1 MQKNDCGCGCIV
13 SLLVGAVLGIVVGY
27 ISYSTL
33 IPGIVTALWIG
44 FGIGIV
50 TLLLLALLALFT
62 NGRQERCVCKN
73 GTCLAVSA
81 IGTIITTII
90 GLAITI
96 VTGSVLVSALIGLA
110 TLFLTATLINL
121 FNLLLC
127 LINANCGCRE

>member
-1 MQKNDCGCGCIV
+1 MQKNDCKCLL
-13 SLLVGAVLGIVVGY
+13 SLLVGAVLGIIVGY

-44 FGIGIV
+44 FGIGIGSLILL
-50 TLLLLALLALFT
+50 TLLAIFS
-62 NGRQERCVCKN
+62 NGKQERCICAN

-96 VTGSVLVSALIGLA
+96 VTGSILISALIGLA
-110 TLFLTATLINL
+110 TLFLTATLINIL
-121 FNLLLC
+121 KLLIC
-127 LINANCGCRE
+127 LIISNCYCRE

>member
-1 MQKNDCGCGCIV
+1 MKKNDCGCIV
-13 SLLVGAVLGIVVGY
+13 SLLVGAVLGVIVGY
-27 ISYSTL
+27 ISYATL

-44 FGIGIV
+44 FGIGIGALI
-50 TLLLLALLALFT
+50 LLTLLALFV
-62 NGRQERCVCKN
+62 NGRQERCICAN
-73 GTCLAVSA
+73 GTCLAISA

-127 LINANCGCRE
+127 LINADCGCRE

>member
-1 MQKNDCGCGCIV
+1 MRKNDCGCILP
-13 SLLVGAVLGIVVGY
+13 LLVGAVLGIVVGY

-44 FGIGIV
+44 FGIGIG
-50 TLLLLALLALFT
+50 TLILLLLLSIFA
-62 NGRQERCVCKN
+62 NCKQERCICEN
-73 GTCLAVSA
+73 GTCLAIST

-121 FNLLLC
+121 FQLLTC
-127 LINANCGCRE
+127 LINSICCCRE

>member
-1 MQKNDCGCGCIV
+1 MQKNDCKCLL
-13 SLLVGAVLGIVVGY
+13 SLLVGAVLGIIVGY

-44 FGIGIV
+44 FGIGIGSLILL
-50 TLLLLALLALFT
+50 TLLAILA
-62 NGRQERCVCKN
+62 NCKQERCICAN

-96 VTGSVLVSALIGLA
+96 VTGSILISALIGLA
-110 TLFLTATLINL
+110 TLFLTATLINIL
-121 FNLLLC
+121 KLLIC
-127 LINANCGCRE
+127 LINSKCGCRE